1 MSDGCNLCPLNCGAD
16 RKKVYGRCGVPAEMK
31 IARFGLH
38 KYEEPIISGTNG
50 SGTVFFCGC
59 SLKCAFCQN
68 YELSRNLR
76 GKDISVAELAEIFK
90 KLEDAGAH
98 NVNLVSPT
106 QYSDKII
113 EAFKIYRPKIPVVYN
128 THGYEKA
135 EIIKE
140 LFDYVDVFLPD
151 MKFFSPALSERYT
164 GIKDYFAYASR
175 AIEIMA
181 EKPLVFDEN
190 GLLKSGTVVR
200 HLVLPQCISDS
211 KKVLDWFCGIKDKAY
226 IDVMS
231 QYTPFGRIEH
241 FPELKRRITHREYE
255 TVINYAISLGIEK
268 MFYQKAESASEI
280 YIPHWDY

>member
-1 MSDGCNLCPLNCGAD
+1 MSEGCNLCPLSCGAD
-16 RKKVYGRCGVPAEMK
+16 RTKIYGRCGVPAEMK

-68 YELSRNLR
+68 YDLSRNLR
-76 GKDISVAELAEIFK
+76 GKEISVAELAEIFK

-98 NVNLVSPT
+98 NINLVSPT

-113 EAFKIYRPKIPVVYN
+113 EALNIYRPKIPVVYN
-128 THGYEKA
+128 THGYEKT
-135 EIIKE
+135 EKVKE
-140 LFDYVDVFLPD
+140 LFGYVDVFLPD

-241 FPELKRRITHREYE
+241 FPELKRRVTHREYE